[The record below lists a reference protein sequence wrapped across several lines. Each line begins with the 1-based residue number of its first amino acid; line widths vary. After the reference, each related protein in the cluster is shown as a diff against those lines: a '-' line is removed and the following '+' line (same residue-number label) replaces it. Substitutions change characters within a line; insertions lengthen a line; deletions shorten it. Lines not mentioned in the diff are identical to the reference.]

1 MIPLPPTAHWST
13 ALIVALRVFVPF
25 ALGYFLS
32 YAFRVVN
39 AVIAPDLV
47 GELHLDAGALGLL
60 TSTYFLTFAAF
71 QLPLG
76 ILLDRFGPRRTESVL
91 LLVAAAGAFVFALA
105 PNTATLVIGRGLIGI
120 GVSACLMAAFKAFVQ
135 WFPAGRLPLI
145 NGLEMAVGG
154 IGALAATVP
163 VEAALTIT
171 DWRGVFWG
179 LGALTIAAAVLLY
192 LMVPERDDGPAPHST
207 LRQQVGGVVQVMTS
221 PVFWRVAPATFTT
234 QASFLAV
241 QSLWAG
247 PWLRDIA
254 GYDRAEVANGL
265 LVIAVAMMVG
275 FIFAGGIAERLGR
288 LGIKPVAVAMVA
300 MNTSIVLQAVIVL
313 ELPVPPLV
321 IWSAFALFGT
331 SGILVY
337 AGLSQTFPKHLA
349 GRVNTSINLLVFVA
363 SFLFQWGVG
372 VVIGLWPATESG
384 GYRPE
389 AYQAAFGA
397 VLAVQVIAMLWLVVF
412 RRAPLP
418 LKA

>member
-1 MIPLPPTAHWST
+1 MANGSGVLVLT
-13 ALIVALRVFVPF
+13 LALRVFVPF
-25 ALGYFLS
+25 ALGYFMS
-32 YAFRVVN
+32 YVFRVVN

-47 GELHLDAGALGLL
+47 AELALDAGALGLL

-76 ILLDRFGPRRTESVL
+76 ILLDRYGPRRTETIL
-91 LLVAAAGAFVFALA
+91 LLVAAAGAFVFAMA
-105 PNTATLVIGRGLIGI
+105 PNAGALVIGRGLIGI

-135 WFPAGRLPLI
+135 WFPPGRLPLV

-163 VEAALTIT
+163 VEAALTFT

-179 LGALTIAAAVLLY
+179 LGALTIAAALL
-192 LMVPERDDGPAPHST
+192 LFLVVPDKDEGPTPHST
-207 LRQQVGGVVQVMTS
+207 LRQQVGGVVEVMTS

-254 GYDRAEVANGL
+254 GYDRAGVASGL

-275 FIFAGGIAERLGR
+275 FIFAGALAERLGR
-288 LGIKPVAVAMVA
+288 LDIRPVAVALVA
-300 MNTSIVLQAVIVL
+300 MSLSILTQLVIVL

-321 IWSAFALFGT
+321 IWSLFALFGT

-337 AGLSQTFPKHLA
+337 AGLSQTFPRHLA
-349 GRVNTSINLLVFVA
+349 GRVNTGINLLVFVA

-372 VVIGLWPATESG
+372 VIIGLWPMTEAG

-389 AYQAAFGA
+389 AYQAGFGA
-397 VLAVQVIAMLWLVVF
+397 VLAVQAIAMLWLVFF

-418 LKA
+418 LKG

>member
-1 MIPLPPTAHWST
+1 M
-13 ALIVALRVFVPF
+13 IVALRVFVPF

-32 YAFRVVN
+32 YVFRVVN

-47 GELHLDAGALGLL
+47 ADLALDAGALGLL

-76 ILLDRFGPRRTESVL
+76 ILLDRFGPRRTEAAL
-91 LLVAAAGAFVFALA
+91 LLVAAAGAFVFAAA
-105 PNTATLVIGRGLIGI
+105 PNAGTLVVGRGLIGV

-163 VEAALTIT
+163 VEAALTVT

-179 LGALTIAAAVLLY
+179 LGALTVAAAVLVY
-192 LMVPERDDGPAPHST
+192 LMVPEKDDGPAPHGT
-207 LRQQVGGVVQVMTS
+207 FRQLVGGVVQVMTS

-247 PWLRDIA
+247 PWLRDVA
-254 GYDRAEVANGL
+254 GYDRAGVANGL
-265 LVIAVAMMVG
+265 LVIALAMMAG

-300 MNTSIVLQAVIVL
+300 MNTSIALQAGLVFG
-313 ELPVPPLV
+313 LPVPPLL

-372 VVIGLWPATESG
+372 VVIGLWPATAGG
-384 GYRPE
+384 GYDPA
-389 AYQAAFGA
+389 AYRAGFGA
-397 VLAVQVIAMLWLVVF
+397 VLAVQVAAMLWLVLF
-412 RRAPLP
+412 RKAPLP
-418 LKA
+418 LKG